1 MASKTIAAAFW
12 TSLILAACNQ
22 AEPTSTQAEDRI
34 PVRTLSL
41 MTDTM
46 SQTFNIS
53 GQFTTDDETL
63 LSFKTGGVIQKLYV
77 EEGDPVRKGQLLAT
91 LNLTE
96 VNAAVAQAKL
106 GLQKAERDYE
116 RANRLYLDSVATLE
130 QMQNAKTALEL
141 ARQQYASVG
150 FNQQYSEIRATQSGY
165 VLKKFANEGQIT
177 GPGNPVFLI
186 NGASDAKWRLK
197 VGVSDRQWA
206 AMQLG
211 DPALVSTE
219 LAPGKEFAAKVLKKS
234 EGLDPQTGTF
244 QLLLELEN
252 LPRGLIASGLFGKA
266 KLYPRGSQTG
276 WAIPFDALL
285 DGDAQEAYVF
295 ITNDGKTAQKQRVE
309 VGRVDKEAV
318 WIESG
323 LENARALII
332 SGSAYLNHG
341 SPIKVLNEPA
351 TSQID

>member
-12 TSLILAACNQ
+12 ASVALAACNQ
-22 AEPTSTQAEDRI
+22 AETPTTEVEDRI

-41 MTDTM
+41 LSDTM
-46 SQTFNIS
+46 SQTFSVS

-63 LSFKTGGVIQKLYV
+63 LSFKTGGIIQKLYV

-96 VNAAVAQAKL
+96 VNAAVAQARL

-141 ARQQYASVG
+141 ARQQYASAG

-165 VLKKFANEGQIT
+165 VLKKYVNEGQIT

-197 VGVSDRQWA
+197 LGLSDRQWA

-219 LAPGKEFAAKVLKKS
+219 LAPGKEFAAKVVKKS

-252 LPRGLIASGLFGKA
+252 IPRGLLASGLFGKA

-295 ITNDGKTAQKQRVE
+295 ITNDGKTAVRQKVE
-309 VGRVDKEAV
+309 VGRVDKDAV

-323 LENARALII
+323 LENARELIV
-332 SGSAYLNHG
+332 SGSAYLSHG
-341 SPIKVLNEPA
+341 SPIKILNEPA
-351 TSQID
+351 KSR